1 MERSVVHNKTTEYIL
16 TQESIDAFIRNEEER
31 RAHPRHISHCRCTL
45 RSLYEFLPEE
55 KILTKENLLV
65 WRKQMEEK
73 GYKHLTI
80 LNYVKALN
88 CYLDFCGCSAL
99 RFNRGHPKDI
109 RGKTFG
115 FLTAIAPT
123 EKRYRNDVIWSCQ
136 CSCGNT
142 IEVAATRLITG
153 NTLSC
158 GCILKQHLDRA
169 NKNIDRTS
177 IRQSLEEKVESTRAE
192 SGYTG
197 VTKKRDKWQAYIRY
211 KGKYYSLGCY
221 TELQDAVR
229 ARAEAKKRV
238 QDDAM
243 ALLDIYEDLHKDD
256 PVLPNKKIMERHAF
270 APRPK
275 NEHSEIRAMRG
286 DNTSGCSGVS
296 RKREKWI
303 AKITYNKVTYGLG
316 TYENKEDAIQIR
328 KAAEAKLNSSFQEFE
343 AFYKELKFF
352 NS

>member
-1 MERSVVHNKTTEYIL
+1 MEMPVVQNETTEYAL
-16 TQESIDAFIRNEEER
+16 TLELIAAFIRREEER
-31 RAHPRHISHCRCTL
+31 RPHQRHISNCRCTL
-45 RSLYEFLPEE
+45 RSLYEFLPEG
-55 KILTKENLLV
+55 KILTKETLLA
-65 WRKQMEEK
+65 WRTQMEEK
-73 GYKHLTI
+73 GYKQLSI
-80 LNYVKALN
+80 RNYVLVLN
-88 CYLDFCGCSAL
+88 GFLDFCGYSAL

-109 RGKTFG
+109 SGKTFG
-115 FLTAIAPT
+115 FLTAIEPT
-123 EKRYRNDVIWSCQ
+123 EKRYRKDVIWTCQ

-243 ALLDIYEDLHKDD
+243 ALLDIYEELHKDD
-256 PVLPNKKIMERHAF
+256 PVLPNKKTMERHSF
-270 APRPK
+270 TSLPK
-275 NEHSEIRAMRG
+275 NEHSGIRAMRG

-316 TYENKEDAIQIR
+316 TYENKEDAILIR
-328 KAAEAKLNSSFQEFE
+328 KMAETKLNISFQEFE
-343 AFYKELKFF
+343 AFYKDLKSF
-352 NS
+352 NG